1 MGIDLSEIPSRVIYI
16 YLSEVVLGLI
26 FYFIFRHFGHL
37 YRRRFLHTWSKSWL
51 AFSLFM
57 TSSGIVGVFLLHDR
71 TFERTVFSILAQ
83 LSCFL
88 QIIFILRGTY
98 ELIYEKAFSRRRFS
112 FILLL
117 SFIVAFLS
125 IIAFSHSGEF
135 FHYLISSGSRAI
147 ITGIGFLVAGIVVWT
162 NKKFTKGFGQ
172 QLLTSTLIIYSVYQ
186 LYNFTVKLLNVLG
199 RPVDGMDLFGA
210 IDLLVISLMGMSMVM
225 WFLEDERQKLNEE
238 NKELDSFLSSASHDL
253 RTPIASILG
262 LTYLGRIELEEEKAR
277 TFMNIIEERT
287 KKLDLVISDI
297 LNLSRSKKIAVKI
310 EELDLRRLIEETIAD
325 IRFNKGASSIKLDY
339 EAHPSHTFNS
349 DYNQMK
355 IILNNLM
362 GNAVKYHNLNQAN
375 PFIRVTFKREKH
387 TIEIAVEDN
396 GRGISN
402 DNVPK
407 IFDMFYRA
415 SDDTDGTGLG
425 LYIVKEAL
433 NKIKGIIF
441 VDSELGKGSKFR
453 IVLENV

>member
-1 MGIDLSEIPSRVIYI
+1 M
-16 YLSEVVLGLI
+16 
-26 FYFIFRHFGHL
+26 
-37 YRRRFLHTWSKSWL
+37 
-51 AFSLFM
+51 AFS
-57 TSSGIVGVFLLHDR
+57 
-71 TFERTVFSILAQ
+71 Q
-83 LSCFL
+83 
-88 QIIFILRGTY
+88 
-98 ELIYEKAFSRRRFS
+98 
-112 FILLL
+112 
-117 SFIVAFLS
+117 
-125 IIAFSHSGEF
+125 SGEF

-172 QLLTSTLIIYSVYQ
+172 QLLTSTLVIFSVYQ
-186 LYNFTVKLLNVLG
+186 LYIFTVKLLNVLG
-199 RPVDGMDLFGA
+199 NTVAGIDLFGA
-210 IDLLVISLMGMSMVM
+210 VDLLVISLMGMSMVM

-310 EELDLRRLIEETIAD
+310 EEFDLRRLIEETIAD

-362 GNAVKYHNLNQAN
+362 GNAVKVSQ
-375 PFIRVTFKREKH
+375 
-387 TIEIAVEDN
+387 
-396 GRGISN
+396 
-402 DNVPK
+402 
-407 IFDMFYRA
+407 
-415 SDDTDGTGLG
+415 
-425 LYIVKEAL
+425 
-433 NKIKGIIF
+433 
-441 VDSELGKGSKFR
+441 SKST
-453 IVLENV
+453 